1 MSIFAS
7 MLYVAA
13 DVESVRQLWSRS
25 GALAGLDIRS
35 QLEAYAEALNA
46 AVAAQDP
53 GAAVLV
59 KNWWN
64 AEVDGPLPSR
74 IGERAAVLIAARDHG
89 FHAWSSVGGRCD
101 ERFELAVDAVI
112 EGRIGD
118 LTELLAA
125 DANLVAQRS
134 RYGHCATLLHYTA
147 ANGVE
152 IRRQVVPE
160 NAAAVGA
167 TLIAAGADP
176 RAHFSAYG
184 ASVDVLQMLRS
195 SARLGRICR
204 ARETRRE
211 RVHPRQFD
219 GHLTGRLGCQV
230 VVRIDLIVRALNAIQ
245 TIERNRGDAQQRDE
259 QHDQRNEEARAERT
273 GAKRHLLTIDPPPR
287 TLSEAVWE
295 PEAGSAGGFSDV
307 FQLPANVGE
316 RSSGKAL
323 PRASDQWPADP
334 STSSACGPPLRRAV
348 VR

>member
-1 MSIFAS
+1 MRSACRHPSPTRFAAVLDGRVGNVTPTVSAWPPSRPGLVSIFAS

-74 IGERAAVLIAARDHG
+74 IGERAAALIAARDHG

-125 DANLVAQRS
+125 DASLVAQRS

-160 NAAAVGA
+160 NAAAVAA

-176 RAHFSAYG
+176 SAHFSAYG

-195 SARLGRICR
+195 SA
-204 ARETRRE
+204 
-211 RVHPRQFD
+211 HPRAA
-219 GHLTGRLGCQV
+219 GVAGALERELT
-230 VVRIDLIVRALNAIQ
+230 
-245 TIERNRGDAQQRDE
+245 
-259 QHDQRNEEARAERT
+259 
-273 GAKRHLLTIDPPPR
+273 
-287 TLSEAVWE
+287 
-295 PEAGSAGGFSDV
+295 
-307 FQLPANVGE
+307 
-316 RSSGKAL
+316 RS
-323 PRASDQWPADP
+323 
-334 STSSACGPPLRRAV
+334 
-348 VR
+348 